1 MVAPGMSC
9 LYKKALFF
17 GLESEYKRMFL
28 GGKFKVNESGWTSS
42 ISKETHSSRK
52 IGTGLSPGSGC
63 TSKLLEF
70 GKDPRV
76 LLAAVDS

>member
-1 MVAPGMSC
+1 MVLGMSC

-42 ISKETHSSRK
+42 ISQEIHFSRR
-52 IGTGLSPGSGC
+52 L
-63 TSKLLEF
+63 
-70 GKDPRV
+70 R
-76 LLAAVDS
+76 LA